1 MADEDEED
9 YMSDR
14 FLQGI
19 AEKAPGL
26 VPDKIA
32 KNYKKELRHKE
43 LNERN
48 KVKPLRVKESEHRE
62 HGLANALDSSNKGFA
77 MLEKMGFKHGM
88 GLGKD
93 GKRVSQSMRLLISR
107 VCILLSCFSV
117 SLHTTWV
124 NLDTCYSLACH
135 WQVITF
141 TDLT

>member
-1 MADEDEED
+1 MSVTDRKKLVTINSKMADEDEED

-19 AEKAPGL
+19 VEKAPGL

-32 KNYKKELRHKE
+32 KNYKKEMRHKE

-77 MLEKMGFKHGM
+77 ILQKMGFKHGM

-93 GKRVSQSMRLLISR
+93 GKRVK
-107 VCILLSCFSV
+107 
-117 SLHTTWV
+117 
-124 NLDTCYSLACH
+124 A
-135 WQVITF
+135 
-141 TDLT
+141 